1 MVEKRRRLK
10 EDAIALVAMMD
21 LKEKEMGIRVFKRLG
36 FLVLHYV
43 RNLINLDA
51 KGGPG
56 LPIPMGQ
63 YFSKREERRW
73 LTD

>member
-21 LKEKEMGIRVFKRLG
+21 PKEKEMGIRVFKRLG

-56 LPIPMGQ
+56 LPIPMGR
-63 YFSKREERRW
+63 YFLKEKRG
-73 LTD
+73 DG